1 MFARDVDV
9 EVERND
15 QWLLLFVEQL
25 LEQRFE
31 WTESFVVELMLVH
44 HSSSDER
51 SSLPLLPFVV
61 LAAAVQ
67 LYDRNVSDNTVRR
80 LDHFDWYQLSLMM
93 CNEYRN
99 EENRV
104 LWNYDAN
111 LDVFVYLK
119 GMKKMKQIEREKDI
133 DYMVQFD
140 CNSNIQSFDSQICL
154 LNHSF
159 WHISSHLFVQTHSSI
174 RRILNKNQITFKS
187 HFLLRIK

>member
-80 LDHFDWYQLSLMM
+80 LDHFD
-93 CNEYRN
+93 
-99 EENRV
+99 
-104 LWNYDAN
+104 
-111 LDVFVYLK
+111 
-119 GMKKMKQIEREKDI
+119 
-133 DYMVQFD
+133 
-140 CNSNIQSFDSQICL
+140 
-154 LNHSF
+154 
-159 WHISSHLFVQTHSSI
+159 
-174 RRILNKNQITFKS
+174 
-187 HFLLRIK
+187 

>member
-1 MFARDVDV
+1 
-9 EVERND
+9 
-15 QWLLLFVEQL
+15 
-25 LEQRFE
+25 
-31 WTESFVVELMLVH
+31 
-44 HSSSDER
+44 
-51 SSLPLLPFVV
+51 
-61 LAAAVQ
+61 
-67 LYDRNVSDNTVRR
+67 
-80 LDHFDWYQLSLMM
+80 MM

-159 WHISSHLFVQTHSSI
+159 
-174 RRILNKNQITFKS
+174 
-187 HFLLRIK
+187 